1 MNILAVIH
9 ALLGLLAIPLISLL
23 MAGCLQ
29 ADMDGEPTDFGPEV
43 SSDAVLDALQLPLQ
57 NQDPFAIQ
65 LGEFKYYSVS
75 QDIGAG
81 QSRSVLMDT
90 GITITQKTVE
100 PTRVLLTAIV
110 HEFTYDQYGTPSKVS
125 REVPLCIPKVEDG
138 CGASEESANEKSVP
152 TMKLARLKA
161 QLIAQ
166 SMGEKAIPLSR
177 DYAVSS
183 QAVKV
188 TYHRLKTSMEVTDP
202 PPLVKART
210 DCGGIAQCKIRNYK
224 VSFSEVYWTD
234 GKPDPLIYELSMSP
248 DVPFL
253 SGQME
258 TCQTVLA
265 PIGDSGHKVL
275 LKQCETVKDFR
286 FNAN

>member
-1 MNILAVIH
+1 MNILAIIH
-9 ALLGLLAIPLISLL
+9 ALLGLLAIPFISLM

-29 ADMDGEPTDFGPEV
+29 ADMDGEPPDLGPEF
-43 SSDAVLDALQLPLQ
+43 SSDAVLDALELPLQ

-65 LGEFKYYSVS
+65 LGEFKYFSIS
-75 QDIGAG
+75 QDLGAG
-81 QSRSVLMDT
+81 QSRSVMMDT
-90 GITITQKTVE
+90 GITIVEKTVE
-100 PTRVLLTAIV
+100 STRVLLTAIV
-110 HEFTYDQYGTPSKVS
+110 HEFTYDQYGNPSKVS
-125 REVPLCIPKVEDG
+125 REIPLCLAKVENG
-138 CGASEESANEKSVP
+138 CGAAEESAREQSQPV
-152 TMKLARLKA
+152 MKLARLKA
-161 QLIAQ
+161 QLEAQ
-166 SMGEKAIPLSR
+166 SAGEKAVPLSR
-177 DYAVSS
+177 DYALSS

-202 PPLVKART
+202 PPLVKARP

-248 DVPFL
+248 DVPYL

-286 FNAN
+286 FKAN